1 MESIEITLEFKA
13 ESEADEKI
21 FNYLLSS
28 SDYIVYNG
36 KIEPYFDKPLIT
48 MMKERIQSKN
58 ITFFLTTPGG
68 DPDSAFRLSRFFQTQ
83 YDNFTLAVLGECKS
97 AGTLL
102 ALGADE
108 IIMSPQGEFGPLDVQ
123 LFRPD
128 EFLQRTSG
136 LTISQALSFI
146 GDKAFDTFEKIFLD
160 LRGKSGGVITTTTAA
175 KIASEIVTGI
185 YSPITE
191 KIDPMRIGEM
201 QRSMDIALHY
211 GIRLGANEKVVR
223 HLAGNYPSH
232 SFVIDF
238 EESKDL
244 FNCVRV
250 PNIPEQSLITQVQ
263 NVSLK
268 EFNIDPFF
276 SHRKEAILLFIKIK
290 KYEEEEKES
299 IKLESDNESKK
310 QNQENKDQITRKST
324 HTPKPRTTKTKKAKP
339 TNKKEGEGSKK

>member
-13 ESEADEKI
+13 ETEVDEKI
-21 FNYLLSS
+21 FDYLSCS
-28 SDYIVYNG
+28 SDYVLYNG
-36 KIEPYFDKPLIT
+36 GIDIYFDKPLIK
-48 MMKERIQSKN
+48 MIKERKKSEN
-58 ITFFLTTPGG
+58 VTFFLTTPGG
-68 DPDSAFRLSRFFQTQ
+68 DPDSAYRLSRFFQTQ
-83 YDNFTLAVLGECKS
+83 YEKFTLAVLGECKS

-146 GDKAFDTFEKIFLD
+146 GNKAFDTFEKIFLD

-185 YSPITE
+185 YAPITE

-211 GIRLGANEKVVR
+211 GIRLGANEQVVQ
-223 HLAGNYPSH
+223 HLARNYPSH
-232 SFVIDF
+232 SFVIDY
-238 EESKDL
+238 EESKNL
-244 FNCVRV
+244 FGCVRE
-250 PNIPEQSLITQVQ
+250 PNIAENSLISQVSS
-263 NVSLK
+263 VTGK
-268 EFNIDPFF
+268 EFDIDPFF
-276 SHRKEAILLFIKIK
+276 THQKNAILFFINITRFEDKDSANGDK
-290 KYEEEEKES
+290 N
-299 IKLESDNESKK
+299 DSKK
-310 QNQENKDQITRKST
+310 QDKEDKAPKSRKKPSKT
-324 HTPKPRTTKTKKAKP
+324 DKAGTKGEDEKPKR
-339 TNKKEGEGSKK
+339 SKKTE

>member
-21 FNYLLSS
+21 FDYLSS
-28 SDYIVYNG
+28 ASDYIVYNG
-36 KIEPYFDKPLIT
+36 GIDLYFDKPLIA
-48 MMKERIQSKN
+48 MIKERRKSKN

-68 DPDSAFRLSRFFQTQ
+68 DPDSAYRLSRFFQTQ
-83 YDNFTLAVLGECKS
+83 YDKFTLAVLGECKS

-146 GDKAFDTFEKIFLD
+146 GNNAFDTFEKIFLD

-211 GIRLGANEKVVR
+211 GIRLGANEKVVQ
-223 HLAGNYPSH
+223 HLARNYPSH

-244 FNCVRV
+244 FNCVRE
-250 PNIPEQSLITQVQ
+250 PNIAEKSLITQV
-263 NVSLK
+263 NNISLK

-276 SHRKEAILLFIKIK
+276 SHHKEPVLLFINIK
-290 KYEEEEKES
+290 RYEEESTK
-299 IKLESDNESKK
+299 
-310 QNQENKDQITRKST
+310 QENTNDSEKQIKENKAKST
-324 HTPKPRTTKTKKAKP
+324 RRPSTKSRRTGKKTSKQTTKE
-339 TNKKEGEGSKK
+339 EGESEK